1 VTPDS
6 VGEPQKT
13 ITCILPKGRG
23 RALVEYLVREKQL
36 TAVDAHFARGVGR
49 ITPLRHRGV
58 GETSERE
65 VVTVAVPAKDADALF
80 EEIYR
85 VADINRPHGGLM
97 YMQALRVG
105 TPFVLPSGL
114 SEEP

>member
-1 VTPDS
+1 
-6 VGEPQKT
+6 
-13 ITCILPKGRG
+13 
-23 RALVEYLVREKQL
+23 
-36 TAVDAHFARGVGR
+36 VGR

-65 VVTVAVPAKDADALF
+65 VVTVAVAAEEADALF

-97 YMQALRVG
+97 YMQALRVA